1 MPLSV
6 MRIYATPPS
15 PISTSILVAEA
26 SIEFSMSS
34 LMTDAG
40 RSTTS
45 PAAILLIVV
54 SSNT

>member
-1 MPLSV
+1 

-15 PISTSILVAEA
+15 PISISILVEEA
-26 SIEFSMSS
+26 SMEFSMSS
-34 LMTDAG
+34 LITDAG